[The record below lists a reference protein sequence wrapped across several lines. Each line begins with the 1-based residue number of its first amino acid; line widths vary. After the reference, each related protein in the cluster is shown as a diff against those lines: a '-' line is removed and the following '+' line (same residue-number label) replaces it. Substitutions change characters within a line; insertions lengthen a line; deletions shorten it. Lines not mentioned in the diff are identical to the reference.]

1 VNLAAKQFD
10 RLAVSDAEPLYRG
23 ILRRD
28 ARLDGRVWIA
38 VRTTRIYCLP
48 SCRSRRPNR
57 RNVRLYFSSAA
68 AERDGYRPCRK
79 CRPEIRGGRRG
90 LERAALRCWIDE
102 LATSDA
108 RIKQLIPRSGSNGVS
123 SSRLYRMFRSHLG
136 HGPRRARGEARL
148 SRACNLLRDT
158 RRNITEVAYEAGF
171 GSVASF
177 YRWFRRVLGT
187 TPTRFRGSALLTTS
201 RATWRQP

>member
-1 VNLAAKQFD
+1 MAAQQFGEVF
-10 RLAVSDAEPLYRG
+10 RRVR
-23 ILRRD
+23 RRD

-57 RNVRLYFSSAA
+57 ENVRLYFSRAE

-79 CRPEIRGGRRG
+79 CCPEVHGGRRAI
-90 LERAALRCWIDE
+90 ERAALRRWVEE

-108 RIKQLIPRSGSNGVS
+108 RIKQMAHGNGVS
-123 SSRLYRMFRSHLG
+123 PSRLYRIFRRHLG
-136 HGPRRARGEARL
+136 HGPRRARCEARL
-148 SRACNLLRDT
+148 QRACELLRAS

-171 GSVASF
+171 GSAATF
-177 YRWFRRVLGT
+177 YRWFRRALGM
-187 TPTRFRGSALLTTS
+187 TPTKFRRSASGLQTGE
-201 RATWRQP
+201 